1 MNETVVTLQGWLGA
15 DVTLR
20 EAGEVPVASFRVA
33 CTPRRYQRRSDSWVD
48 GDTQWYT
55 VTAWRGLADNCAR
68 SLRRGDPVV
77 VHGRLS
83 AQTWTNSAG
92 IEVTSFEVDAAFVG
106 HDLNRGVAQFTRTPR
121 PSAEDAATEGPQDA
135 EQGHEQGPESGP
147 EEGMERGAGREAGRA
162 GRAA

>member
-55 VTAWRGLADNCAR
+55 VTAWRALADNCAR

-92 IEVTSFEVDAAFVG
+92 IEVTSFEVDAVFVG
-106 HDLNRGVAQFTRTPR
+106 HDLNRGVGQFTRTSR
-121 PSAEDAATEGPQDA
+121 PPAENAADGSPQEPGQDSA
-135 EQGHEQGPESGP
+135 QGPEGNAGP
-147 EEGMERGAGREAGRA
+147 GVEGEGREAGRA
-162 GRAA
+162 A

>member
-55 VTAWRGLADNCAR
+55 VTAWRALADNCAR

-106 HDLNRGVAQFTRTPR
+106 HDLNRGVGQFTRTAR
-121 PSAEDAATEGPQDA
+121 PAAEDAAAWPRQDSA
-135 EQGHEQGPESGP
+135 QSPGQAVEQGPEQDV
-147 EEGMERGAGREAGRA
+147 EQEGQQA